1 MTGAKS
7 TIYEVAERSGVSIAT
22 VSRAVRDGRG
32 MSDATRT
39 RVLAVAREM
48 GWVPNGRA
56 RALATKRAGI
66 VGLLFPDF
74 SVSGDAEE
82 QSPLY
87 VDEVIRGAERAASK
101 VGDAVLIAATHTVS
115 GRDLAYSVAT
125 KVDGL
130 MIVAGSLGAH
140 DIEILSRTMPVVV
153 LAGRVRGGHSDSVRV
168 DNQGGSRALVRH
180 LIEVHRSTDLVY
192 IGGPSRTSDSN
203 ERFAGFRDAMR
214 AAGLPF
220 RRTPDA
226 TGGFTQT
233 GGARAAAALLADRRR
248 PDAIVCGNDEM
259 AIGALSAL
267 RHAPVRVP
275 TGVAVTGFDDI
286 ASARMVRPSL
296 TTVQQPMRDLGT
308 QAVNLLLERIGSNR
322 WPDGD
327 RRLIVLPTTPVFR
340 RSCGC
345 GRRSVRK
352 PSADT
357 SSRGGGSK

>member
-1 MTGAKS
+1 VTGGKS

-39 RVLAVAREM
+39 RVLEVARELD
-48 GWVPNGRA
+48 WVPNGRA
-56 RALATKRAGI
+56 RALVTKRAGI

-74 SVSGDAEE
+74 SASGDTEE

-130 MIVAGSLGAH
+130 MIVAGSLGSH

-153 LAGRVRGGHSDSVRV
+153 LAGRVRAGHSDSVRV
-168 DNQGGSRALVRH
+168 DNQGGSRALVTH
-180 LIEVHRSTDLVY
+180 LIEVHGATDLAY
-192 IGGPSRTSDSN
+192 IGGPPRTSDSN

-214 AAGLPF
+214 AAGLPY

-226 TGGFTQT
+226 TGGFTQA
-233 GGARAAAALLADRRR
+233 GGARAVATMLANGRC

-259 AIGALSAL
+259 AIGALGAL
-267 RHAPVRVP
+267 RQAAIRVP
-275 TGVAVTGFDDI
+275 TRVGVTGFDDI
-286 ASARMVRPSL
+286 AAARTARPSL
-296 TTVQQPMRDLGT
+296 TTIQQPMRDLGDK
-308 QAVNLLLERIGSNR
+308 AVNLLLERIGSKR
-322 WPDGD
+322 WADGD
-327 RRLIVLPTTPVFR
+327 RRLIRLPTTPIFR

-345 GRRSVRK
+345 GGRSGRR
-352 PSADT
+352 PSATPIQSGRRDA
-357 SSRGGGSK
+357 